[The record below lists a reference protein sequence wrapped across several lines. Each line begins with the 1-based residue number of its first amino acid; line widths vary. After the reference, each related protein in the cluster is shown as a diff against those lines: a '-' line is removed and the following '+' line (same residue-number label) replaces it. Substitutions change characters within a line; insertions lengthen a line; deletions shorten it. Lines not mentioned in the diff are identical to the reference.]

1 MNQGKGLILLG
12 AARPTLANIIASLF
26 PSGSDGAAY
35 EVSDLASLSQDSNG
49 SIAGAVGSA
58 IGLLSDERYGL
69 VSGSTIVTNGTFD
82 TNISSWTDTSN
93 AGGAIAWNS
102 GGAINLVNTTG
113 FAVADQVIALA
124 AGTYYS
130 LTFTI
135 TANTGTASIRI
146 GSSSGGTT
154 TTSSGNITGTGTFTF
169 RFPASL
175 TSQHLALMN
184 TSAGTVTIDNVSVVQ
199 VLGNHS
205 SQSTAGSRPINTAY
219 GSTSGALFDG
229 LDDGLATS
237 FGGGGTTGFFW
248 CGAVKVIGGDGTARS
263 IFSDAGTNTGYR
275 VRLASTNS
283 LAVGAGNGT
292 AYTSA
297 TTADSVLAGNT
308 YVLTV
313 WDDGVNLNA
322 QVNRGAIAQTAR
334 PSVSAGGPGFS
345 LGKDN
350 NASSSF
356 ANIALFEMFYVKNG
370 SAVSAADRLKA
381 QRRCAARAGI
391 SI

>member
-1 MNQGKGLILLG
+1 MNPGLKLILLG
-12 AARPTLANIIASLF
+12 AARPTLSKIIASLF

-35 EVSDLASLSQDSNG
+35 EVSDLASLYQDSNG
-49 SIAGAVGSA
+49 STAGAVGSA

-113 FAVADQVIALA
+113 FAQADQVIALSV
-124 AGTYYS
+124 GTYYS
-130 LTFTI
+130 ITFTI
-135 TANTGTASIRI
+135 TANNGTASIRI
-146 GSSSGGTT
+146 GNTAGGTT
-154 TTSSGNITGTGTFTF
+154 TFSSGNITGTGTFTF
-169 RFPASL
+169 RFPANAA
-175 TSQHLALMN
+175 SQHLTLLN
-184 TSAGTVTIDNVSVVQ
+184 ISAGTVTIDNVSVVQ

-205 SQSTAGSRPINTAY
+205 SQTTAGSRPINTAY
-219 GSTSGALFDG
+219 GSSSGALFDG
-229 LDDGLATS
+229 IDDGLATS

-263 IFSDAGTNTGYR
+263 IWSDVGTNTGYR
-275 VRLASTNS
+275 VRIASTNN
-283 LAVGAGNGT
+283 LALGAGNGT

-322 QVNRGAIAQTAR
+322 QVNRGAVATATR
-334 PSVSAGGPGFS
+334 PTVSAGGAGFS

-350 NASSSF
+350 NGTTAF
-356 ANIALFEMFYVKNG
+356 ANIALFDMFYVKNG
-370 SAVSAADRLKA
+370 SAVSAADRLKC
-381 QRRCAARAGI
+381 QKYCAAKAGV
-391 SI
+391 SL